1 MDTPPSRSGRPVSKG
16 AANMPGPQHL
26 DPGQPTPVAGYY
38 RAHNVLGAPVEEVV
52 PMREGEPLP
61 PLPKG
66 FTWVLME
73 KW

>member
-1 MDTPPSRSGRPVSKG
+1 
-16 AANMPGPQHL
+16 MPDPQHL
-26 DPGQPTPVAGYY
+26 DPGHPVPAAGYY
-38 RAHNVLGAPVEEVV
+38 LAHDMFGESIAQVV

>member
-1 MDTPPSRSGRPVSKG
+1 
-16 AANMPGPQHL
+16 MPDPQHL
-26 DPGQPTPVAGYY
+26 DPGQLAPFAGYY
-38 RAHNVLGAPVEEVV
+38 RAHDAHRSPIAQVV
-52 PMREGEPLP
+52 PMREGEALP

>member
-1 MDTPPSRSGRPVSKG
+1 VSRDTR
-16 AANMPGPQHL
+16 AMPDPQHL
-26 DPGQPTPVAGYY
+26 DPGQLTPFAGYY
-38 RAHNVLGAPVEEVV
+38 RAHDVFGSPIEQVV
-52 PMREGEPLP
+52 PMREGEALP

>member
-1 MDTPPSRSGRPVSKG
+1 
-16 AANMPGPQHL
+16 MPDPQHL
-26 DPGQPTPVAGYY
+26 DPGQPAPVAGYY
-38 RAHNVLGAPVEEVV
+38 RAHDAFGAPTEQVV
-52 PMREGEPLP
+52 PIRESEPLP

>member
-1 MDTPPSRSGRPVSKG
+1 VVIG
-16 AANMPGPQHL
+16 AGAMPDPQHL
-26 DPGQPTPVAGYY
+26 DPGHPVPAAGYY
-38 RAHNVLGAPVEEVV
+38 LAHDMFGESIAQVV

>member
-1 MDTPPSRSGRPVSKG
+1 
-16 AANMPGPQHL
+16 MPDPQPL
-26 DPGQPTPVAGYY
+26 DPGQPAPVAGYY
-38 RAHNVLGAPVEEVV
+38 RAHNVLRAPIEQVV

-61 PLPKG
+61 PLPEG